1 MRDDNNHKE
10 MLILRGEGVSDGV
23 AFGNAFVYR
32 AEQYVVNEEFFE
44 PGNEDDFV
52 QEWEDAR
59 HTAQVELDKVFSVL
73 DNVSGEGRAIL
84 DVHKSI
90 LFDEEIEEMVET
102 AIREEKVVPA
112 SAVSRVFDIFIS
124 IVGDSSDPLIAERAA
139 DLRDVRDR
147 LLRILRGESSSDLS
161 HLPENT
167 ILVANDLLPSDAA
180 MLEKGKVAAIVN
192 ESGSATAHLAILARG
207 YRIPTVLSVP
217 KATVLI
223 NNGEHLIV
231 DGHDGIVVVNPDE
244 AIGSAYADKKSQFDK
259 KTALEN
265 EYQDRKGLL
274 RDGTTVHIGINIGD
288 DREDPGYSSC
298 DFVGLFRTEFLYM
311 DSQQLPTEQQQFDVY
326 RRVLELA
333 GDKPVT
339 LRTLD
344 IGGDKQLPYMSLP
357 EEMNPFLGK
366 RALRLCFE
374 EMDMFKTQLRAAL
387 RASVFGKLKIMFP
400 MVASVDDVR
409 HAKSVLEAVKKD
421 LDDEGCPYDPHVP
434 IGIMIEVPSIAA
446 IADLVV
452 TEVDFASIGT
462 NDLCQYLC
470 ATDRDNAEIREYY
483 QSFSPAMFRTLH
495 SIVTAFNAAGK
506 EISICGEMAA
516 DPLATKVLVG
526 LGLRYLS
533 MNSASTAKI
542 KMELAQFTLEDAEDV
557 ASAVMFLK
565 TQKDIVEYLSSV

>member
-23 AFGNAFVYR
+23 AFGNAFVFR

-244 AIGSAYADKKSQFDK
+244 AIGSAYADKK
-259 KTALEN
+259 
-265 EYQDRKGLL
+265 
-274 RDGTTVHIGINIGD
+274 
-288 DREDPGYSSC
+288 
-298 DFVGLFRTEFLYM
+298 
-311 DSQQLPTEQQQFDVY
+311 
-326 RRVLELA
+326 
-333 GDKPVT
+333 
-339 LRTLD
+339 
-344 IGGDKQLPYMSLP
+344 
-357 EEMNPFLGK
+357 
-366 RALRLCFE
+366 
-374 EMDMFKTQLRAAL
+374 
-387 RASVFGKLKIMFP
+387 
-400 MVASVDDVR
+400 
-409 HAKSVLEAVKKD
+409 KS
-421 LDDEGCPYDPHVP
+421 
-434 IGIMIEVPSIAA
+434 I
-446 IADLVV
+446 
-452 TEVDFASIGT
+452 
-462 NDLCQYLC
+462 
-470 ATDRDNAEIREYY
+470 
-483 QSFSPAMFRTLH
+483 
-495 SIVTAFNAAGK
+495 
-506 EISICGEMAA
+506 
-516 DPLATKVLVG
+516 
-526 LGLRYLS
+526 
-533 MNSASTAKI
+533 
-542 KMELAQFTLEDAEDV
+542 
-557 ASAVMFLK
+557 
-565 TQKDIVEYLSSV
+565 